1 MAASEGGRR
10 TEHGKPEDDFRESCA
25 LCMEL
30 YVGRTPKIL
39 PCFHTF
45 CLPCLTALA
54 ESAAATETSGMTVCE
69 AGEKEERGTEET
81 ESEDDEADR
90 NAQPENREDGGGER
104 QGEEGRG
111 GEEGGEEEGV
121 KEEGGEAGGGVAPS
135 RPADGT
141 AGAVFL
147 CPTCRAAVTV
157 PDGGVAVLQTNFYIV
172 AKAVEA
178 IKPLPCEVCEEED
191 RKEAAYSCD
200 KCQQRMCGTC
210 RQLHDKF
217 GKTKKHQVR
226 PLSPQRKA
234 SSRKETVKKCK
245 VHQDHDLCLFCTDCD
260 VMICLVC
267 KLTSHQPHETEDV
280 GAAAVRGKEEL
291 SALVKRAR
299 EQVFVTNKLRSR
311 LSRDVQ
317 ELHRQRKEASEEV
330 RARHDMV
337 LAWVSRAQEELLE
350 AISADS
356 ETALAQLEMEDTA
369 ASNAIETLSRLLA
382 RAAVSTTDSAETLLL
397 KVELNA
403 AVAAREKLE
412 ELKKESERAEQRRFL
427 TVKSDS
433 SAVDLGDVRAFLG
446 ELSVGHTG
454 DAPSVSLRDQI
465 QALEAKIEAVETSH
479 CQLDT
484 RVGGV
489 ESKMNTTVGFQAT
502 LNDGINLPKHKT
514 ATRTTRPLAFS
525 RSLCPA
531 CIHSRHLSR
540 HRQIVP
546 FFLLLT

>member
-1 MAASEGGRR
+1 M
-10 TEHGKPEDDFRESCA
+10 
-25 LCMEL
+25 
-30 YVGRTPKIL
+30 
-39 PCFHTF
+39 
-45 CLPCLTALA
+45 
-54 ESAAATETSGMTVCE
+54 
-69 AGEKEERGTEET
+69 
-81 ESEDDEADR
+81 
-90 NAQPENREDGGGER
+90 
-104 QGEEGRG
+104 
-111 GEEGGEEEGV
+111 
-121 KEEGGEAGGGVAPS
+121 
-135 RPADGT
+135 
-141 AGAVFL
+141 
-147 CPTCRAAVTV
+147 
-157 PDGGVAVLQTNFYIV
+157 
-172 AKAVEA
+172 
-178 IKPLPCEVCEEED
+178 PCEMCEEED
-191 RKEAAYSCD
+191 QKEAAYSCN
-200 KCQQRMCGTC
+200 KCQQSMCGTC
-210 RQLHDKF
+210 RRLHDKIANP
-217 GKTKKHQVR
+217 KEHQVR
-226 PLSPQRKA
+226 PLSPPRKA

-245 VHQDHDLCLFCTDCD
+245 VHQDHELCLFCTDCG

-382 RAAVSTTDSAETLLL
+382 RAAVSTTDSSETLLL

-403 AVAAREKLE
+403 AVVAREKLE

-433 SAVDLGDVRAFLG
+433 SAVDLGVVRAFLG
-446 ELSVGHTG
+446 ELSVGHMG

-465 QALEAKIEAVETSH
+465 QALEAKVEAMETSHRQLDTRAGGVESRVWDVDAPSVSLRDQIQALEAKMEAVETSH
-479 CQLDT
+479 RQLDT
-484 RVGGV
+484 SVGRVDSENYQLNTRVAKVERKHRQLDDRVDGVENEQSKLGKKVRSVDDQHSQLGIRVGDV
-489 ESKMNTTVGFQAT
+489 ET
-502 LNDGINLPKHKT
+502 KH
-514 ATRTTRPLAFS
+514 
-525 RSLCPA
+525 RSLETRVGDRGNQTFSAGYQVWWSGNQPV
-531 CIHSRHLSR
+531 HNPGYLGYPRL
-540 HRQIVP
+540 P
-546 FFLLLT
+546 GP